1 MRLKILI
8 TAADAKQ
15 KALRP
20 FVSESNFFI
29 IVTAYSACTL
39 HSPAL
44 KLRFG

>member
-29 IVTAYSACTL
+29 IVYGLQRL
-39 HSPAL
+39 HAS
-44 KLRFG
+44 